1 MMNWVK
7 ANRILINAGKL
18 KLERVK
24 MFEKL
29 QAMMEEC
36 KRVNHQ

>member
-1 MMNWVK
+1 M
-7 ANRILINAGKL
+7 NAGRM

-29 QAMMEEC
+29 QALMEVW
-36 KRVNHQ
+36 KRVNQWV